1 MSFTRRVVAGLGLG
15 QTGETP
21 EDNST
26 IGVKNMIP
34 RVREAKYVK
43 DFVIK
48 VRFADDVEAEID
60 LEGDL
65 DGEIFE
71 PLKDAS
77 YFKTFIVHPELHTLT
92 WPNGADFAPEYL
104 YQKVL
109 RPA

>member
-1 MSFTRRVVAGLGLG
+1 
-15 QTGETP
+15 
-21 EDNST
+21 
-26 IGVKNMIP
+26 MIP
-34 RVREAKYVK
+34 RVTEAKYVK

-48 VRFADDVEAEID
+48 VCFADDVEGEIN

-71 PLKDAS
+71 PLRDAS

-104 YQKVL
+104 YQKVQ
-109 RPA
+109 RAA